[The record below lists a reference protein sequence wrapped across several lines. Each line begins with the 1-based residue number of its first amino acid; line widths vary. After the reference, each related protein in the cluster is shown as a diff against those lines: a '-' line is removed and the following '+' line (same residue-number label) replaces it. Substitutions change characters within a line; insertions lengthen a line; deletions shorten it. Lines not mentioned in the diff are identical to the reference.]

1 MIIELGKKMPKGF
14 GNQPPFRE
22 GREKVILYSPC
33 RWPEDHN
40 LRLKYPIETVNIN
53 DPERLVEAADAVD
66 AVQEC
71 PYRRRVPGSQGCVYA
86 CDFGDSRKRGGGC
99 PNKAVTA
106 YTDSVLK

>member
-1 MIIELGKKMPKGF
+1 MIIELGKKKPRGVV
-14 GNQPPFRE
+14 NRPPFKAE
-22 GREKVILYSPC
+22 GKKVIHYSPC
-33 RWPEDHN
+33 RWSEDHN

-53 DPERLVEAADAVD
+53 DPERLVEVADAMD

-86 CDFGDSRKRGGGC
+86 CDFGGSRKRGGGC